1 MAENPA
7 NRDIG
12 PKKISLEEG
21 RRLAVQIFDR
31 PRPEPQKLSQDDRQ
45 KLNKMRGEVSELL
58 KKLRSM
64 KQKK

>member
-31 PRPEPQKLSQDDRQ
+31 PRPKPQRLTQEDRQ
-45 KLNKMRGEVSELL
+45 KLNKMRSEVSALL
-58 KKLRSM
+58 KKVRS
-64 KQKK
+64 KKEE

>member
-31 PRPEPQKLSQDDRQ
+31 PRPKPQRLTQEERQ
-45 KLNKMRGEVSELL
+45 KLDKIRSEVSELL
-58 KKLRSM
+58 KKPQERN
-64 KQKK
+64 K